1 MEKYILVIL
10 PPSNTSHVCKV
21 LRQRLICKA
30 AEPELGKLA
39 WEEPS
44 PPDLLIILRRDPWED
59 AGPGFAQP
67 LGDTEGEHRAAA
79 GYDKAA
85 LCMLIIS

>member
-1 MEKYILVIL
+1 M
-10 PPSNTSHVCKV
+10 
-21 LRQRLICKA
+21 QRLICKA

-44 PPDLLIILRRDPWED
+44 PPDLLVILRRDLWEY
-59 AGPGFAQP
+59 
-67 LGDTEGEHRAAA
+67 LGYKEGEHRAGA

-85 LCMLIIS
+85 L

>member
-1 MEKYILVIL
+1 MEKSIQAIL
-10 PPSNTSHVCKV
+10 PSSNTSHVCKV
-21 LRQRLICKA
+21 ITRRLICKA

-44 PPDLLIILRRDPWED
+44 PPDLLIILQRYLWED
-59 AGPGFAQP
+59 AGLGLAQP
-67 LGDTEGEHRAAA
+67 WGDKEGELGVAA

-85 LCMLIIS
+85 L

>member
-1 MEKYILVIL
+1 MEKSIQAIL
-10 PPSNTSHVCKV
+10 PSSNTSHVCKV
-21 LRQRLICKA
+21 ITQRLICKA

-44 PPDLLIILRRDPWED
+44 PPDLLIILQRYLWED
-59 AGPGFAQP
+59 VGLGLVQP
-67 LGDTEGEHRAAA
+67 WGDKEGEQGVSA

-85 LCMLIIS
+85 L